1 MYIALVSISSLSHV
15 PYPNSSWY
23 HLVKIKS
30 SSQGLH
36 MGKPNPLSVD
46 FSVSLKEFSFIQSFK
61 KLEKQYSKYNLLK
74 LTVQEENKFEIAVGL
89 RQVMN
94 LWSSCL
100 NHPECWDYR
109 HPHHAWPRF
118 FFFFAVLWM
127 NLGFCTCQQALNTWA
142 TPPAQ

>member
-1 MYIALVSISSLSHV
+1 
-15 PYPNSSWY
+15 
-23 HLVKIKS
+23 
-30 SSQGLH
+30 
-36 MGKPNPLSVD
+36 
-46 FSVSLKEFSFIQSFK
+46 
-61 KLEKQYSKYNLLK
+61 
-74 LTVQEENKFEIAVGL
+74 VQEENKFEIAVGL